1 LGRGS
6 GDTGEH
12 AAPWP
17 GSCWRLVRR
26 FESWAGFVPE
36 GNAHDLLFR
45 EVCWSYREDFSFRS
59 PLGALMESG
68 SFNSTADQQRHK
80 WIVVEGDLSD
90 FYLRSI
96 RGARLDLLEGQF
108 VLHPA
113 QP

>member
-68 SFNSTADQQRHK
+68 SSTR
-80 WIVVEGDLSD
+80 
-90 FYLRSI
+90 LRISKDI
-96 RGARLDLLEGQF
+96 RGSCLRAIY
-108 VLHPA
+108 PISI
-113 QP
+113 

>member
-45 EVCWSYREDFSFRS
+45 EVCWSFREDFSFRS
-59 PLGALMESG
+59 PLGRFDG
-68 SFNSTADQQRHK
+68 VRIVNSTADQQRHT
-80 WIVVEGDLSD
+80 WIVFEGDLSD

-96 RGARLDLLEGQF
+96 RSAGLDLLERQF
-108 VLHPA
+108 VLHIVQA
-113 QP
+113 